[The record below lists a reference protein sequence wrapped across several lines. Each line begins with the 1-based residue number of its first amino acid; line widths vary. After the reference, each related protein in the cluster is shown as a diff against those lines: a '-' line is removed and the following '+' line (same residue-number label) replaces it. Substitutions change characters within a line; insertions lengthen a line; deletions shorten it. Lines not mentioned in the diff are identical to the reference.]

1 MAVHAWGSSFGAIFA
16 GLAAAVLVSLI
27 LSLLLGLLS
36 LRVKAIF
43 FALVTLAV
51 AFAFLS
57 LITQLYTFTG
67 EIGRAHVCTPV
78 TNTQLVCRL
87 LLENENKVL
96 NLIRLRTKAAGCV

>member
-51 AFAFLS
+51 AFALLS

-67 EIGRAHVCTPV
+67 GEDGLRVQVPRALGERKST
-78 TNTQLVCRL
+78 RL
-87 LLENENKVL
+87 NSSYSCAS
-96 NLIRLRTKAAGCV
+96 RMSSYS

>member
-1 MAVHAWGSSFGAIFA
+1 MLGYTHIVSFAHTMFFGVGAYGAAMAVHAWGSSFGAIFA

-36 LRVKAIF
+36 LRVQAIF

-67 EIGRAHVCTPV
+67 GDRKRT
-78 TNTQLVCRL
+78 RL
-87 LLENENKVL
+87 N
-96 NLIRLRTKAAGCV
+96 